1 MQNRAC
7 LVLLLITVMI
17 GTGWT
22 QTTAGQAP
30 VGTTQTTN
38 PAPDTT
44 QTPNPAAPAF
54 GQDNPAPQVTVNP
67 PLSSLDQP
75 VFEPGSD
82 VKNFLQPGLQ
92 VSESLDTNAAGD
104 FSNPKAR
111 SVTRLLGSL
120 AMQRIWNRYDAGLDY
135 VGGAGFY
142 TAAWAHGRFIHSTP
156 MGAQCGATAN

>member
-7 LVLLLITVMI
+7 LVLLLITMMI
-17 GTGWT
+17 GTGWS

-38 PAPDTT
+38 PPADPT

-54 GQDNPAPQVTVNP
+54 GQDNPSPQVTVNP
-67 PLSSLDQP
+67 PLSSLNEP

-92 VSESLDTNAAGD
+92 VSSRSTPTQLAISATPKRAPSRAAG
-104 FSNPKAR
+104 
-111 SVTRLLGSL
+111 
-120 AMQRIWNRYDAGLDY
+120 
-135 VGGAGFY
+135 
-142 TAAWAHGRFIHSTP
+142 
-156 MGAQCGATAN
+156 